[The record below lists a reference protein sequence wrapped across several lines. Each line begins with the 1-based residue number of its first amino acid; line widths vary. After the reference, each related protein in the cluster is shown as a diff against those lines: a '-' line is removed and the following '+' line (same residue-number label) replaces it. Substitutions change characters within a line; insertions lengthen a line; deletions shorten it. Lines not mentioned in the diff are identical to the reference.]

1 MRVTHVIT
9 RLVVG
14 GAQENTIASVL
25 GLRRRPGLEVDL
37 VAGPT
42 TGAEGS
48 LEPLVAGEPG
58 LFTRLPMLVRAVH
71 PWQDARAYLALRR
84 LFRERRPHLVHTH
97 SGKAGV
103 LGRLAAHAAGVP
115 LIVHTIH
122 GPSFGRFQGLW
133 ANALF
138 QAAERRAGRV
148 TTHFVVVAQAMAEQY
163 LAAGIGRPEQY
174 TRIVSGFPLEPYL
187 AARNDPEVR
196 ARWGLAPDDFVV
208 GKIARLFKLKGH
220 DELLTV
226 APDLVR
232 QCPWMK
238 FLLVGDGPWRARLEA
253 RVRKEGLERHVVFTG
268 LVPPEQIPA
277 LVGVMDVVVHLSRR
291 EGLARAL
298 PQALAASRPVIA
310 YACDGAG
317 EVCRDDETG
326 FLIPPGNLAL
336 LQRRLLELAADP
348 HRRHQLGRQGQAL
361 VRDWFPLERMIEDLY
376 QLYRRLAA
384 AAGLRVPARPP
395 ESR

>member
-48 LEPLVAGEPG
+48 LEALVAGEPG
-58 LFTRLPMLVRAVH
+58 LFTRVPSLVRAVN
-71 PWQDARAYLALRR
+71 PWLDARAYLALRR
-84 LFRERRPHLVHTH
+84 LFRQRRPDLVHTH

-103 LGRLAAHAAGVP
+103 LGRLAARAAGVP

-122 GPSFGRFQGLW
+122 GPSFGPFQGFL

-138 QAAERRAGRV
+138 KAAERRAGRV

-174 TRIVSGFPLEPYL
+174 TRIVSGFPLEPFL
-187 AARNDPEVR
+187 AARHDPDVR

-220 DELLTV
+220 DELLTA
-226 APDLVR
+226 APHLVR

-253 RVRKEGLERHVVFTG
+253 RVRDLGLARHVVFTG
-268 LVPPEQIPA
+268 LVPPAQIPE

-298 PQALAASRPVIA
+298 PQALAAGRPVIA

-317 EVCRDDETG
+317 EVCRNGETG
-326 FLIPPGNLAL
+326 FLIAPGDLAS

-348 HRRHQLGRQGQAL
+348 RRRHQLGRQGQAL

-376 QLYRRLAA
+376 QLYLRLAA
-384 AAGLRVPARPP
+384 AAGRVRR
-395 ESR
+395 ETR